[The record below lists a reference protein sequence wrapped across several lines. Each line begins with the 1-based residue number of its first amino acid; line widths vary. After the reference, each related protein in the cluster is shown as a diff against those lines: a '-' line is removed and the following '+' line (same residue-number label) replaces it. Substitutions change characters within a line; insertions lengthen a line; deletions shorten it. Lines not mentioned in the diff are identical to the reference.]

1 MNVFQCI
8 SWLWFVS
15 SAWDCPENSFC
26 SPYGPGFFE
35 CSCLHYFHGYK
46 CMRQVRPPSNHAKQ
60 VGRYSFIAHVH
71 YSLTIAGRVSH
82 SQGAWDTNRIYS
94 CGFNFTLV
102 HTKAKGQE
110 QLSLKENWLLG
121 WQWSHN
127 MHQAYWKWCRRHQ
140 RVSYTGRYEPS
151 TEHLSFL
158 FFFKL
163 AKSRFAW
170 H

>member
-1 MNVFQCI
+1 MH
-8 SWLWFVS
+8 
-15 SAWDCPENSFC
+15 E
-26 SPYGPGFFE
+26 
-35 CSCLHYFHGYK
+35 
-46 CMRQVRPPSNHAKQ
+46 
-60 VGRYSFIAHVH
+60 
-71 YSLTIAGRVSH
+71 TGRVSH

-110 QLSLKENWLLG
+110 HLSLKENWLLG

-127 MHQAYWKWCRRHQ
+127 MHQAYWKWCRSHQ

-158 FFFKL
+158 FFLNLPKAGLHDINVFKWTSL
-163 AKSRFAW
+163 CWMFYFLLTLKVLKSFYLYIFWKLSWILTHFHSLDKAGL
-170 H
+170 